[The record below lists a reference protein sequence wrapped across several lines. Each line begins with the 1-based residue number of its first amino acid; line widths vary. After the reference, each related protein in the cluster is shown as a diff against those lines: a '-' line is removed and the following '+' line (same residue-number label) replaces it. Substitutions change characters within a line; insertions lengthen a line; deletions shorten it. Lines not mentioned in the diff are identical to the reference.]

1 MKMLPPHRHRSS
13 LEKPLRLSN
22 LPGVTDWAG
31 KIAYLDRDGVLNRW
45 REGYVNNADEL
56 ELLPGAGY
64 AVGLLRRNG
73 FRVCIVT
80 NQSPVG
86 RGIWGH
92 DALSLIHDSLQEQ
105 LLNEDEDAEL
115 DLILYSP
122 HAPNQGAWARKPRPG
137 MLEAGRQLMEN
148 AQINPDRPISIS
160 YGRNWNNRPSEKES
174 ILVGDRES
182 DILAAETFGVRA
194 IQCDPETGIAGVI
207 DMIIPPDLE
216 GQN

>member
-13 LEKPLRLSN
+13 LEEPLRLSD
-22 LPGVTDWAG
+22 LPGNTDWSG
-31 KIAYLDRDGVLNRW
+31 KIAYLDRDGVLNKW
-45 REGYVNNADEL
+45 REGYVNSPEEL
-56 ELLPGAGY
+56 EMLDGAGF

-86 RGIWGH
+86 RGLWGH
-92 DALSLIHDSLQEQ
+92 DVLSQIHDSLQEQ
-105 LLNEDEDAEL
+105 LLNEDKDAEI

-122 HAPNQGAWARKPRPG
+122 YSPDQGAWARKPRPG
-137 MLEAGRQLMEN
+137 MLEAGRQLIEN
-148 AQINPDRPISIS
+148 SEFNFDQPTSIS
-160 YGRNWNNRPSEKES
+160 YGKNWINRPSEKGS

-182 DILAAETFGVRA
+182 DILAAETFGVKG
-194 IQCDPETGIAGVI
+194 IKCNPETGISGVI
-207 DMIIPPDLE
+207 DKIISPDLE

>member
-13 LEKPLRLSN
+13 LEEPLRLSN
-22 LPGVTDWAG
+22 LPGNTDWAG
-31 KIAYLDRDGVLNRW
+31 KIAYLDRDGVLNKW
-45 REGYVNNADEL
+45 REGYVNSPDEL

-64 AVGLLRRNG
+64 AVGLLRRKG

-92 DALSLIHDSLQEQ
+92 ETLSLIHDSLQEQ
-105 LLNEDEDAEL
+105 LLNEDEDAEI

-122 HAPNQGAWARKPRPG
+122 YPPDQGAWARKPRPG
-137 MLEAGRQLMEN
+137 MLEAGRQVIEN
-148 AQINPDRPISIS
+148 SQINPGQPISIS
-160 YGRNWNNRPSEKES
+160 YGKNWNNRPSEKES

-182 DILAAETFGVRA
+182 DILAAETFGVRG
-194 IQCDPETGIAGVI
+194 IQCNPETGIAGVI

>member
-122 HAPNQGAWARKPRPG
+122 HAPKQGAWARKPRPG
-137 MLEAGRQLMEN
+137 MLEAGRQLIEN
-148 AQINPDRPISIS
+148 SQINPDQPISIS

-182 DILAAETFGVRA
+182 DIMAAETFGVRA

>member
-1 MKMLPPHRHRSS
+1 MNMLPPHRHRCS
-13 LEKPLRLSN
+13 LEEPLRPPN
-22 LPGVTDWAG
+22 LPGFTNWSG

-45 REGYVNNADEL
+45 REGYVNSVNEL
-56 ELLPGAGY
+56 ELLDGAGE

-73 FRVCIVT
+73 FRICVVT

-92 DALSLIHDSLQEQ
+92 EALSLIHDSLQEK
-105 LLNEDEDAEL
+105 LLIEDKDAQV

-122 HAPNQGAWARKPRPG
+122 YHPDQGAWARKPNPG
-137 MLEAGRQLMEN
+137 MLEAGRQLIEN
-148 AQINPDRPISIS
+148 SQLNPDQPTSIS
-160 YGRNWNNRPSEKES
+160 YGENWDNRPSEKGS

-182 DILAAETFGVRA
+182 DILAAEIFGVRG
-194 IQCDPETGIAGVI
+194 IQCNPETGIAGVI
-207 DMIIPPDLE
+207 DMIIPSDME

>member
-13 LEKPLRLSN
+13 LEDPLRLSD
-22 LPGVTDWAG
+22 LPGITDWSG
-31 KIAYLDRDGVLNRW
+31 KIAYLDRDGVLNKW
-45 REGYVNNADEL
+45 REGYVNSPEEL
-56 ELLPGAGY
+56 EMLDGAGF

-86 RGIWGH
+86 RGLWGH
-92 DALSLIHDSLQEQ
+92 DVLSQIHDSLQEK
-105 LLNEDEDAEL
+105 LLNEDKDAEI

-122 HAPNQGAWARKPRPG
+122 YPPDQGAWARKPRPG
-137 MLEAGRQLMEN
+137 MLEAGRQLIEN
-148 AQINPDRPISIS
+148 SEFNSDQPTSIS
-160 YGRNWNNRPSEKES
+160 YGKNWINRPSEKGS

-182 DILAAETFGVRA
+182 DILAAETFGVKG
-194 IQCDPETGIAGVI
+194 IKCNPETGISGVI
-207 DMIIPPDLE
+207 DKIISPDLE

>member
-13 LEKPLRLSN
+13 LEEPLRLSN
-22 LPGVTDWAG
+22 LPGNTDWAG
-31 KIAYLDRDGVLNRW
+31 KIAYLDRDGVLNKW
-45 REGYVNNADEL
+45 REGYVNSADEL

-64 AVGLLRRNG
+64 AVGLLRRKG

-92 DALSLIHDSLQEQ
+92 ETLSLIHDSLQEQ
-105 LLNEDEDAEL
+105 LLNEDEDAEI

-122 HAPNQGAWARKPRPG
+122 YPPDQGAWARKPRPG
-137 MLEAGRQLMEN
+137 MLEAGRQVIEN
-148 AQINPDRPISIS
+148 SQINPGQPISIS
-160 YGRNWNNRPSEKES
+160 YGKNWNNRPSEKES

-194 IQCDPETGIAGVI
+194 IQCDPETGIAEVI

>member
-92 DALSLIHDSLQEQ
+92 DALSLIHDNLQEQ

-137 MLEAGRQLMEN
+137 MLEAGRQLIEN
-148 AQINPDRPISIS
+148 SQINPDQPISIS

>member
-13 LEKPLRLSN
+13 LEEPLRLSN
-22 LPGVTDWAG
+22 LPANADWSG

-45 REGYVNNADEL
+45 REGYVNSADEL
-56 ELLPGAGY
+56 ELLPGSGH

-73 FRVCIVT
+73 FRVCVVT

-92 DALSLIHDSLQEQ
+92 ETLSLIHDGLQEQ
-105 LLNEDEDAEL
+105 LLNEDRDAEI

-122 HAPNQGAWARKPRPG
+122 YPPDLGAWARKPRPG
-137 MLEAGRQLMEN
+137 MLEAGRQLIEIS
-148 AQINPDRPISIS
+148 QINPDQPISIS
-160 YGRNWNNRPSEKES
+160 YGKNWKKRPSEKGS

-182 DILAAETFGVRA
+182 DILAAETFGVRG
-194 IQCDPETGIAGVI
+194 IQCNPETGIAGVI

>member
-13 LEKPLRLSN
+13 LEEPLRLSN
-22 LPGVTDWAG
+22 LPANADWSG

-45 REGYVNNADEL
+45 REGYVNSADEL
-56 ELLPGAGY
+56 ELLPGSGY

-73 FRVCIVT
+73 FRVCVVT

-92 DALSLIHDSLQEQ
+92 ETLSLIHDGLQEQ
-105 LLNEDEDAEL
+105 LLNEDRDAEI

-122 HAPNQGAWARKPRPG
+122 YPPDLGAWARKPRPG
-137 MLEAGRQLMEN
+137 MLEAGRQLIEIS
-148 AQINPDRPISIS
+148 QINPDQPISIS
-160 YGRNWNNRPSEKES
+160 YGKNWKKRPSEKGS

-182 DILAAETFGVRA
+182 DILAAETFGVRG
-194 IQCDPETGIAGVI
+194 IQCNPETGIAGVI

>member
-1 MKMLPPHRHRSS
+1 M
-13 LEKPLRLSN
+13 
-22 LPGVTDWAG
+22 
-31 KIAYLDRDGVLNRW
+31 NRW
-45 REGYVNNADEL
+45 REGYVNSPNEL

-73 FRVCIVT
+73 FRICIVT

-92 DALSLIHDSLQEQ
+92 DALSLIHESLQEQ
-105 LLNEDEDAEL
+105 LLNEDEDAEI

-122 HAPNQGAWARKPRPG
+122 YPPNQGAWARKPRPG
-137 MLEAGRQLMEN
+137 MLEAGRQLIEN
-148 AQINPDRPISIS
+148 SQINPDQPISIS
-160 YGRNWNNRPSEKES
+160 YGKNWNNRPSERGS

-207 DMIIPPDLE
+207 DLIVPPDLE

>member
-13 LEKPLRLSN
+13 LEEPLGLSN
-22 LPGVTDWAG
+22 LPTNTHWSG

-45 REGYVNNADEL
+45 REGYVNSPDEL
-56 ELLPGAGY
+56 ELLEGAGY
-64 AVGLLRRNG
+64 AIGLLRRNG
-73 FRVCIVT
+73 FRICVVT

-92 DALSLIHDSLQEQ
+92 DTLSLIHDSLQEQ

-122 HAPNQGAWARKPRPG
+122 YPPDQQAWARKPRPG
-137 MLEAGRQLMEN
+137 MLEAGRQLIEN
-148 AQINPDRPISIS
+148 SHINPDRLASIS
-160 YGRNWNNRPSEKES
+160 YGKNWINRPSEKGS

-182 DILAAETFGVRA
+182 DILAAETFGVKG
-194 IQCDPETGIAGVI
+194 IKCNPETGISGVI
-207 DMIIPPDLE
+207 DKIISPDLE

>member
-13 LEKPLRLSN
+13 LEEPLRLSN
-22 LPGVTDWAG
+22 LPGTNEWSG

-45 REGYVNNADEL
+45 REAYVNSANEL
-56 ELLPGAGY
+56 ELLAGAGN

-115 DLILYSP
+115 SLI
-122 HAPNQGAWARKPRPG
+122 H
-137 MLEAGRQLMEN
+137 
-148 AQINPDRPISIS
+148 I
-160 YGRNWNNRPSEKES
+160 
-174 ILVGDRES
+174 
-182 DILAAETFGVRA
+182 
-194 IQCDPETGIAGVI
+194 
-207 DMIIPPDLE
+207 
-216 GQN
+216 

>member
-13 LEKPLRLSN
+13 LEDPLRLSD
-22 LPGVTDWAG
+22 LPGITDWSG
-31 KIAYLDRDGVLNRW
+31 KIAYLDRDGVLNKW
-45 REGYVNNADEL
+45 REGYVNSPEEL
-56 ELLPGAGY
+56 EILDGAGF

-86 RGIWGH
+86 RGLWGH
-92 DALSLIHDSLQEQ
+92 DVLSQIHDSLQEQ
-105 LLNEDEDAEL
+105 LLNEDKDAEI

-122 HAPNQGAWARKPRPG
+122 YSPDQGAWARKPRPG
-137 MLEAGRQLMEN
+137 MLEAGRQLIEN
-148 AQINPDRPISIS
+148 SEFNFDQPTSIS
-160 YGRNWNNRPSEKES
+160 YGKNWINRPSEKGS

-182 DILAAETFGVRA
+182 DILAAETFGVKG
-194 IQCDPETGIAGVI
+194 IKCNPETGISGVI
-207 DMIIPPDLE
+207 DKIISPDLE

>member
-105 LLNEDEDAEL
+105 LLNEDCL
-115 DLILYSP
+115 LYTSP
-122 HAPNQGAWARKPRPG
+122 SPR
-137 MLEAGRQLMEN
+137 
-148 AQINPDRPISIS
+148 D
-160 YGRNWNNRPSEKES
+160 
-174 ILVGDRES
+174 
-182 DILAAETFGVRA
+182 
-194 IQCDPETGIAGVI
+194 
-207 DMIIPPDLE
+207 
-216 GQN
+216 

>member
-13 LEKPLRLSN
+13 LEEPLRLSN
-22 LPGVTDWAG
+22 LPANADWSG

-45 REGYVNNADEL
+45 REGYVNSADEL
-56 ELLPGAGY
+56 ELLPGSGY

-73 FRVCIVT
+73 FRVCVVT

-92 DALSLIHDSLQEQ
+92 ETLSLIHDGLQEQ
-105 LLNEDEDAEL
+105 LLNEDRDAEI

-122 HAPNQGAWARKPRPG
+122 YPPGQGAWARKPRPG
-137 MLEAGRQLMEN
+137 MLEAGRQVIEN
-148 AQINPDRPISIS
+148 SQINPGQPISIS
-160 YGRNWNNRPSEKES
+160 YGKNWNNRPSEKES

-182 DILAAETFGVRA
+182 DILAAETFGVRG
-194 IQCDPETGIAGVI
+194 IQCNPETGIAGVI

>member
-13 LEKPLRLSN
+13 LEEPLRLSD
-22 LPGVTDWAG
+22 LPGNTDWSG
-31 KIAYLDRDGVLNRW
+31 KIAYLDRDGVLNKW
-45 REGYVNNADEL
+45 REGYVNSPEEL
-56 ELLPGAGY
+56 EILDGAGF

-86 RGIWGH
+86 RGLWGH
-92 DALSLIHDSLQEQ
+92 DVLSQIHDSLQEQ
-105 LLNEDEDAEL
+105 LLNEDKDAEI

-122 HAPNQGAWARKPRPG
+122 YSPDQGAWARKPRPG
-137 MLEAGRQLMEN
+137 MLEAGRQLIEN
-148 AQINPDRPISIS
+148 SEFNFDQPTSIS
-160 YGRNWNNRPSEKES
+160 YGKNWINRPSEKGS

-182 DILAAETFGVRA
+182 DILAAETFGVKGIR
-194 IQCDPETGIAGVI
+194 CNPETGISGVI
-207 DMIIPPDLE
+207 DKIISPDLE

>member
-137 MLEAGRQLMEN
+137 MLEAGRQLIEN
-148 AQINPDRPISIS
+148 SQINPDQPISIS

-207 DMIIPPDLE
+207 DLIVPPDLE

>member
-13 LEKPLRLSN
+13 LEEPLRLSN
-22 LPGVTDWAG
+22 LPGATDWSG

-45 REGYVNNADEL
+45 REGYVNSPNEL

-73 FRVCIVT
+73 FRICIVT

-105 LLNEDEDAEL
+105 LLNEDEDAEI

-122 HAPNQGAWARKPRPG
+122 YAPDLGAWARKPRPG
-137 MLEAGRQLMEN
+137 MLEAGRQLIEN

-160 YGRNWNNRPSEKES
+160 YGRNWNNRPSEKGS

-194 IQCDPETGIAGVI
+194 IQCDSEIGIAGVI

>member
-13 LEKPLRLSN
+13 LEEPLRLSN

-137 MLEAGRQLMEN
+137 MLEAGRQLIEN
-148 AQINPDRPISIS
+148 SQINPDQPISIS

>member
-13 LEKPLRLSN
+13 LEEPLRLSD
-22 LPGVTDWAG
+22 LPGNTDWSG
-31 KIAYLDRDGVLNRW
+31 KIAYLDRDGVLNKW
-45 REGYVNNADEL
+45 REGYVNSPEEL
-56 ELLPGAGY
+56 EMLDGAGF

-86 RGIWGH
+86 RGLWGH
-92 DALSLIHDSLQEQ
+92 DVLSQIHDSLQEQ
-105 LLNEDEDAEL
+105 LLNEDKDAEI

-122 HAPNQGAWARKPRPG
+122 YSPDQGAWARKPRPG
-137 MLEAGRQLMEN
+137 MLEAGRQLIEN
-148 AQINPDRPISIS
+148 SEFNFDQPTSIS
-160 YGRNWNNRPSEKES
+160 YGKNWINRPSEKGS

-182 DILAAETFGVRA
+182 DILAAETFGVKGIR
-194 IQCDPETGIAGVI
+194 CNPETGISGVI
-207 DMIIPPDLE
+207 DKIISPDLE

>member
-13 LEKPLRLSN
+13 LEEPLRLSD
-22 LPGVTDWAG
+22 LPDITDWSG
-31 KIAYLDRDGVLNRW
+31 KIAYLDRDGVLNKW
-45 REGYVNNADEL
+45 REGYVNSPEEL
-56 ELLPGAGY
+56 EILDGAGF

-86 RGIWGH
+86 RGLWGH
-92 DALSLIHDSLQEQ
+92 DVLSQIHDSLQEQ
-105 LLNEDEDAEL
+105 LLNEDKDAEI

-122 HAPNQGAWARKPRPG
+122 YSPDQGAWARKPRPG
-137 MLEAGRQLMEN
+137 MLEAGRQLIEN
-148 AQINPDRPISIS
+148 SEFNFDQPTSIS
-160 YGRNWNNRPSEKES
+160 YGKNWINRPSEKGS

-182 DILAAETFGVRA
+182 DILAAVTFGVKG
-194 IQCDPETGIAGVI
+194 IKCNPETGISGVI
-207 DMIIPPDLE
+207 DKIISPDLE

>member
-13 LEKPLRLSN
+13 LEEPLRLSN
-22 LPGVTDWAG
+22 LPGNTDWAG
-31 KIAYLDRDGVLNRW
+31 KIAYLDRDGVLNKW
-45 REGYVNNADEL
+45 REGYVNSADEL

-64 AVGLLRRNG
+64 AVGLLRRKG

-92 DALSLIHDSLQEQ
+92 ETLSLIHDSLQEQ
-105 LLNEDEDAEL
+105 LLNEDEDAEI

-122 HAPNQGAWARKPRPG
+122 YQPDQGAWARKPRPG
-137 MLEAGRQLMEN
+137 MLEAGRQVIEN
-148 AQINPDRPISIS
+148 SQINPGQPISIS
-160 YGRNWNNRPSEKES
+160 YGKNWNNRPSEMES

-182 DILAAETFGVRA
+182 DILAAETFGVRG
-194 IQCDPETGIAGVI
+194 IQCNPETGIAGVI

>member
-13 LEKPLRLSN
+13 LEEPLRLSN
-22 LPGVTDWAG
+22 LPGNNDWSG
-31 KIAYLDRDGVLNRW
+31 KIAYLDRDGVLNKW
-45 REGYVNNADEL
+45 REGYVNSADEL
-56 ELLPGAGY
+56 ELLPGSGH

-73 FRVCIVT
+73 FRVCVVT

-86 RGIWGH
+86 RGLWGH
-92 DALSLIHDSLQEQ
+92 ETLSLIHDGLQEQ
-105 LLNEDEDAEL
+105 LLNEDRDAEI

-122 HAPNQGAWARKPRPG
+122 YPPDLGAWARKPRPG
-137 MLEAGRQLMEN
+137 MLEAGRQLIEIS
-148 AQINPDRPISIS
+148 QINPDQPIHIS
-160 YGRNWNNRPSEKES
+160 YGKNWKKRPSEKGS

-182 DILAAETFGVRA
+182 DILAAETFGVRG
-194 IQCDPETGIAGVI
+194 IQCNSETGIAGVI